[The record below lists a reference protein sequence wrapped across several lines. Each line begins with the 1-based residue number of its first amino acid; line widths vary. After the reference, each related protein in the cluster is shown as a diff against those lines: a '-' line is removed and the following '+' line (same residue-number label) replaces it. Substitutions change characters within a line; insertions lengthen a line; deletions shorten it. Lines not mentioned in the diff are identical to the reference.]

1 MLRPADR
8 TAAMTDDAIP
18 SGPVDFTD
26 DPAVAA
32 WSHVAPEGAPGALVL
47 HGFTGN
53 PSSVRGLAEAFAG
66 AGLHVEL
73 PRLPGHGT
81 TVADMLTTGWADWS
95 NAVARSLDE
104 LAQRTDRV
112 VVAGLSMGGALALW
126 LALSQTPDV
135 GVGVVRGLV
144 LVNPLTMAQPPEVR
158 AMLDEFVAD
167 GMEIV
172 PGIGSD
178 IAEPGVVELSYDGTP
193 LRQLISL
200 LDDGM
205 APITERYGELTVPLL
220 LFTSRQDHV
229 VEPTQS
235 EHLAA
240 TCGGTVDHRWLERSF
255 HVATRDYE
263 ADDIIAG
270 ALAFARQVLGDPV
283 TADVVMVVAE

>member
-18 SGPVDFTD
+18 PGPVDFTD

-32 WSHVAPEGAPGALVL
+32 WSHVAQPGAPGALVV

-53 PSSVRGLAEAFAG
+53 PSSVRVLAEAFAG
-66 AGLHVEL
+66 AGFHVEL

-81 TVADMLTTGWADWS
+81 TVADMLTRSWADWS
-95 NAVARSLDE
+95 NEVARSLGE
-104 LAQRTDRV
+104 LAERTDQV

-126 LALSQTPDV
+126 VALSRPLDV

-144 LVNPLTMAQPPEVR
+144 LVNPLTMAQPPDVR
-158 AMLDEFVAD
+158 AMLDEFVD
-167 GMEIV
+167 NGMVIV
-172 PGIGSD
+172 PGIGTD
-178 IAEPGVVELSYDGTP
+178 IAQPGVVELSYDGTP

-205 APITERYGELTVPLL
+205 APIAERYGELTMPLL

-229 VEPTQS
+229 VEPAQS

-240 TCGGTVDHRWLERSF
+240 TYGGTVDHRWLDRSF
-255 HVATRDYE
+255 HVATMDYD
-263 ADDIIAG
+263 ADDIAAG
-270 ALAFARQVLGDPV
+270 ALAFATEVVGDPIAQTV
-283 TADVVMVVAE
+283 VVAK